1 MSKRKRLAVVSWRHR
16 ARHDEDFSLSR
27 WLFLIWHWER
37 VPLLC
42 VKSSGWG
49 AWLMARPAKPV
60 LANRGRPDTQ
70 LRRVCAG
77 HPISAFRRLCRWGA
91 NEHLIC
97 VTESKPR
104 FRPSYFC
111 QPSYFWVLVFTALCH
126 HTCLSCWPTESVLRI
141 RWETVG
147 GCSFTLSGE
156 FSSSFSSL
164 GAYFRN
170 LPIRHRNFFLNL
182 ALAGVQFF
190 SHLSPLSNHVCWW
203 LSFRMIDFG
212 LFVVSHLQCIEL
224 VGTRKMMMIFLYNEI

>member
-16 ARHDEDFSLSR
+16 ARHDEDLSLSR
-27 WLFLIWHWER
+27 WLFLIWHWGR

-49 AWLMARPAKPV
+49 SWLMARPAKPV
-60 LANRGRPDTQ
+60 LANRGRADTQ

-111 QPSYFWVLVFTALCH
+111 QPSYFWVLVFTGLVPSY
-126 HTCLSCWPTESVLRI
+126 LSELLTTGVCATHQMGDGRRLGNFLLPFHRSRTTF
-141 RWETVG
+141 ET
-147 GCSFTLSGE
+147 F
-156 FSSSFSSL
+156 
-164 GAYFRN
+164 
-170 LPIRHRNFFLNL
+170 
-182 ALAGVQFF
+182 Q
-190 SHLSPLSNHVCWW
+190 
-203 LSFRMIDFG
+203 
-212 LFVVSHLQCIEL
+212 
-224 VGTRKMMMIFLYNEI
+224 